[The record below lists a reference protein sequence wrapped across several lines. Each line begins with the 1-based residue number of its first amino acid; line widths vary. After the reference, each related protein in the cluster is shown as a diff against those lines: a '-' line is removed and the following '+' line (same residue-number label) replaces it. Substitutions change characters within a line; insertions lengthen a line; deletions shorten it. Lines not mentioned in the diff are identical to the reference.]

1 MIVLLGS
8 TAERQLREL
17 PPPAARKVLE
27 ALRVLAG
34 VPHSGIALP
43 DESPFSG
50 LMVKVVRVRRGWSY
64 RVLYEICP
72 RWLFVHAIAPSWL
85 AR

>member
-1 MIVLLGS
+1 
-8 TAERQLREL
+8 
-17 PPPAARKVLE
+17 
-27 ALRVLAG
+27 
-34 VPHSGIALP
+34 
-43 DESPFSG
+43 
-50 LMVKVVRVRRGWSY
+50 MVKVVRVRRGWSY